1 VFSLSAA
8 SHACSASALRQEL
21 NLRACAFAQHHDLP
35 FEQSSGREP
44 SVLFCA
50 KDGSHG
56 NFPAPSYRRIRAN
69 PAWSLR
75 LTKPHTAWRRAWPR
89 ADWQWRELD
98 CAVSSDALLM
108 SVLCY
113 PRLLASTQCAALLG
127 IERNAPLVFGFEP
140 RLTRVREQVDT
151 TEIDA
156 SLGDL
161 LIEAKLTET
170 DFQNAPHARLAR
182 FTHLEEVFALDQ
194 LPRTTNGA
202 YAGYQLI
209 RGVLAA
215 HAAGCRFCVVCDAR
229 RADLH
234 AQWLAVIGA
243 VRSHALRCRLML
255 LTWQELSAATPH
267 PLQAWLREK
276 YGILPSTLL

>member
-1 VFSLSAA
+1 MLSPSAA
-8 SHACSASALRQEL
+8 SPACSASTLRQEL
-21 NLRACAFAQHHDLP
+21 NLRALAFAKHHGLA
-35 FEQSSGREP
+35 FEQSGGREP

-50 KDGSHG
+50 KDDGHG
-56 NFPAPSYRRIRAN
+56 NFPAPSFRRIRAN
-69 PAWSLR
+69 PGWSLR

-127 IERNAPLVFGFEP
+127 IERNAQLVFGFAP
-140 RLTRVREQVDT
+140 RLTRVRDQIDT

-156 SLGDL
+156 RLGDL
-161 LIEAKLTET
+161 LIEAKLTEI
-170 DFQNAPHARLAR
+170 DFQSAPRARLAR
-182 FTHLEEVFALDQ
+182 FTHLEEAFLVDQ
-194 LPRTTNGA
+194 LPRTTTGA

-215 HAAGCRFCVVCDAR
+215 HAAGGRFCVVCDAR

-234 AQWLAVIGA
+234 AQWLAVLGA
-243 VRSHALRCRLML
+243 VRSHTLRCRLML
-255 LTWQELSAATPH
+255 LTWQELSAATPR
-267 PLQAWLREK
+267 PLQAWLSEK
-276 YGILPSTLL
+276 YGIFPSALR